1 MIESAED
8 KIRKARTQLV
18 AQHPFFATLV
28 LSMDF
33 IEVEKGQMLCDTMGT
48 DGKNLF
54 YCREWVE
61 KLSLME
67 VMGVLVHEAMHA
79 ALLHPFRFKEGNF
92 NLGKANI
99 AADLAVNGH
108 IKREGFVMPGQ
119 PVTAEEMLL
128 GGKTGWLHDQR
139 YYDKAFEE
147 IYRLIP
153 DPPECP
159 QCGDGDGEG
168 DGESKEGK
176 CPQCG
181 QEHGNSP
188 GGQKYRINGGRK
200 GLGNDLI
207 PNNDPAHEAE
217 AKINVQKAVAVAK
230 AQGKLPAGLQHIFE
244 DLLEP
249 KLKWYEVLKQWMKE
263 RRKDDYDPR
272 RYNRRMAQQGVY
284 LPTLYSEGMGPMVV
298 ARDTSGSC
306 LGDQEQFLGELAS
319 IMMECNP
326 SKLVLIDCDARV
338 DHVQEFKSNEGDLL
352 IETAKEFYGGG
363 GTSFVPPFKWVK
375 EQNLKPEVLVY
386 LTDMYGTFPQKE
398 PGYPVLWVSTSEV
411 LEAPIGLCMPLKEGD

>member
-1 MIESAED
+1 MA
-8 KIRKARTQLV
+8 
-18 AQHPFFATLV
+18 
-28 LSMDF
+28 
-33 IEVEKGQMLCDTMGT
+33 CDTMGT
-48 DGKNLF
+48 DGKNLYYVPEF
-54 YCREWVE
+54 VE

-92 NLGKANI
+92 QVDKANI

-108 IKREGFVMPGQ
+108 LHREGFTLPGT
-119 PVTAEEMLL
+119 PCTAEEMLL
-128 GGKTGWLHDQR
+128 EGKTGWLHDKR

-147 IYRLIP
+147 IYRLLP

-159 QCGDGDGEG
+159 QCGGQGGDGEG
-168 DGESKEGK
+168 DNQEGK

-181 QEHGNSP
+181 KDHSQGNQP

-200 GLGNDLI
+200 GLTNDLM
-207 PNNDPAHEAE
+207 PNNDPSHEAE

-230 AQGKLPAGLQHIFE
+230 AQGKLPAGMQHLFE

-249 KLKWYEVLKQWMKE
+249 KLKWFDILRQWMKE

-272 RYNRRMAQQGVY
+272 RYNRRMTQFGVY

-298 ARDTSGSC
+298 VRDTSGSC

-319 IMMECNP
+319 IMMEVHP
-326 SKLVLIDCDARV
+326 SKLVLLDCDARV
-338 DHVQEFKSNEGDLL
+338 DHVQEFKFNEGDLL
-352 IETAKEFYGGG
+352 VESAKEFYGGG
-363 GTSFVPPFKWVK
+363 GTSFRPPFQWVR

-386 LTDMYGTFPQKE
+386 LTDMYGTFPDKE

>member
-33 IEVEKGQMLCDTMGT
+33 REVQKGEMLCDTMGT
-48 DGKNLF
+48 DGKHL
-54 YCREWVE
+54 YYVREFVE

-67 VMGVLVHEAMHA
+67 VMAVLVHEAMHA
-79 ALLHPFRFKEGNF
+79 ALMHPFRFKEGSF
-92 NLGKANI
+92 RLDKANI

-108 IKREGFVMPGQ
+108 LKREGFVMPGT
-119 PVTAEEMLL
+119 PVTADEMLL
-128 GGKTGWLHDQR
+128 EGKTGYLHDEKF
-139 YYDKAFEE
+139 YDKAFEE
-147 IYRLIP
+147 IYRYIP

-159 QCGDGDGEG
+159 KCGGKGE
-168 DGESKEGK
+168 DKD
-176 CPQCG
+176 
-181 QEHGNSP
+181 GNSCSCQSDGGGQGNKP
-188 GGQKYRINGGRK
+188 GGQKFRINGGRK

-207 PNNDPAHEAE
+207 PNNDPSHEAE

-230 AQGKLPAGLQHIFE
+230 AQGKLPAGLSQIFE
-244 DLLEP
+244 DMLEP

-263 RRKDDYDPR
+263 KRKDDYDPR
-272 RYNRRMAQQGVY
+272 RYNRRMTQFGVY

-298 ARDTSGSC
+298 VRDTSGSC

-326 SKLVLIDCDARV
+326 SRLYLLDCDARV
-338 DHVQEFKSNEGDLL
+338 DSVMEFKANEGDLL
-352 IETAKEFYGGG
+352 VESAKEFHGGG
-363 GTSFVPPFKWVK
+363 GTSFKPPFKWVR
-375 EQNLKPEVLVY
+375 EQNIKPEVFVY
-386 LTDMYGTFPQKE
+386 LTDMYGDFPTKD

>member
-1 MIESAED
+1 LIEFAED

-33 IEVEKGQMLCDTMGT
+33 IEVEKGQMMCDTMGT

-54 YCREWVE
+54 YVRDFVE

-92 NLGKANI
+92 NLQKANI

-108 IKREGFVMPGQ
+108 IYREGFTMPGT

-128 GGKTGWLHDQR
+128 EGKTGWLHDPKF
-139 YYDKAFEE
+139 YDKAFEE
-147 IYRLIP
+147 IYRLLP
-153 DPPECP
+153 DPPPCP
-159 QCGDGDGEG
+159 QCGGNGSDEGEG
-168 DGESKEGK
+168 

-181 QEHGNSP
+181 QQPGQP
-188 GGQKYRINGGRK
+188 GGQKFRINGGRK

-207 PNNDPAHEAE
+207 PNNDPSHEAE

-230 AQGKLPAGLQHIFE
+230 SQGKLPAGLSHVFE
-244 DLLEP
+244 NLLEP
-249 KLKWYEVLKQWMKE
+249 KLRWFDILKQWMKE

-272 RYNRRMAQQGVY
+272 KYNRRMTQFGVY

-298 ARDTSGSC
+298 VRDTSGSC

-319 IMMECNP
+319 IMAETNP
-326 SKLVLIDCDARV
+326 SKLYLLDCDARV
-338 DHVQEFKSNEGDLL
+338 DSVMEFKSNEGDLL
-352 IETAKEFYGGG
+352 VESAKEFHGGG
-363 GTSFVPPFKWVK
+363 GTSFVPPFEWVK
-375 EQNLKPEVLVY
+375 EQNIRPEVLVY
-386 LTDMYGTFPQKE
+386 LTDMYGTFPKKSK
-398 PGYPVLWVSTSEV
+398 GYPVLWVSTSEV
-411 LEAPIGLCMPLKEGD
+411 LEAPFGLCLPLKEGD